1 MASRS
6 TAGRSAEPGSAG
18 PDARLGSAPDARRSA
33 IPFLDGRSRRPV
45 DALEDT
51 SLVVSSQRI
60 GWPGVVVEAGSND
73 TWEVDDLTVAH
84 HYLAMNVGAEP
95 LRFEVKGERGF
106 RPAVIDPGA
115 VWVCPAGEAFTH
127 RVAQANS
134 FALLTIEPA
143 RFAALVGQ
151 EGAEGE
157 GPRLRRDYNLR
168 SPQLEHVLR
177 ALVVEA
183 DRGGPS
189 GLAFVDALTAA
200 ASHQLVQLAAERGPV
215 ARPARG
221 GLAPAARRRVLAL
234 VEARLATGVR
244 VDELAREAGLSPAHF
259 ARAFRESVGQA
270 PHQYLLARRLE
281 HARRLLDAPRATLSD
296 VALRAGFADQ
306 AHLTRL
312 FRRAYGVTPGAV
324 ARARS
329 A

>member
-1 MASRS
+1 MPSQS
-6 TAGRSAEPGSAG
+6 NTGRSPERDASPGT
-18 PDARLGSAPDARRSA
+18 PLDVRRSA

-51 SLVVSSQRI
+51 SLVVSSQRL

-73 TWEVDDLTVAH
+73 AWEVDELTVAH
-84 HYLAMNVGAEP
+84 HYLAMNVGEEP

-106 RPAVIDPGA
+106 RPTVIDPGA
-115 VWVCPAGEAFTH
+115 VWVCPAGDAFTH
-127 RVAQANS
+127 RVAQSNS

-143 RFAALVGQ
+143 RFAALVGRD
-151 EGAEGE
+151 GAGDDA
-157 GPRLRRDYNLR
+157 PRLRRDYNLR

-189 GLAFVDALTAA
+189 GLAFVDALVTAV
-200 ASHQLVQLAAERGPV
+200 SHQLVQVAGERTSAPV
-215 ARPARG
+215 PARG
-221 GLAPAARRRVLAL
+221 GLAPAARRRVLEL
-234 VEARLATGVR
+234 IESRLERGVR
-244 VDELAREAGLSPAHF
+244 VDELAREAGLSSAHF

-306 AHLTRL
+306 AHFTRL
-312 FRRAYGVTPGAV
+312 FKRAFGVTPGAV
-324 ARARS
+324 LRARS